1 MAKIN
6 IYFEDL
12 NEQTKDELWQEVRAQ
27 IKEQAREAIKN
38 NPHLDL
44 QSIESEM
51 IDDYINEHNLANEFI
66 I

>member
-27 IKEQAREAIKN
+27 IKEEAREFVEN
-38 NPHLDL
+38 NPHLDI